1 MSKTQMIVHA
11 ITIDPDSNSPIL
23 LLKEKEG
30 EKTLPIWIGVLEA
43 TAIATEMEKIQFTRP
58 MTHDCI
64 INVIKAM
71 DAQVPRIEITELK
84 DNTYYAII
92 TIQSEEKEVVVD
104 ARPSDAVAVA
114 LRAGSEIFVT
124 DSVLDKAIPHPETI
138 AESEELTEEK
148 KKWAD
153 ILEGMDP
160 EAYKYK
166 I

>member
-1 MSKTQMIVHA
+1 MFVHA

-23 LLKEKEG
+23 LLREKGG

-84 DNTYYAII
+84 DNTYYAVI
-92 TIQSEEKEVVVD
+92 TIKSGEKEVVVD

-124 DSVLDKAIPHPETI
+124 DTVLDKAIPHPVTI

-153 ILEGMDP
+153 ILEGMNPD
-160 EAYKYK
+160 AYKYK
-166 I
+166 A